1 MRKITQAAYN
11 TVAAGGKAKSLPGG
25 KFKGKGGPR
34 YDNIIDALYDQL
46 GPSAEVSGTNDYEK
60 LVANGITLKYYPEDD
75 TCEVTGKDTKLVR
88 KVKDF
93 IGDISDLSSINGP
106 DNRTVDAIIDLLSGS
121 VQYDEGWYGITSG
134 GKAKSLQAVVYFNGK
149 DQCIV
154 YAGEKIS
161 TRWYDLG
168 SIARTLGG
176 VVTKLKTKDDALMYI
191 RNVAHSR
198 TNTSAL

>member
-46 GPSAEVSGTNDYEK
+46 GPDAEVSGTNEYEK
-60 LVANGITLKYYPEDD
+60 LMANGITLKYYPEDD
-75 TCEVTGKDTKLVR
+75 KCEVTGKDTKLVR
-88 KVKDF
+88 KVKSL
-93 IGDISDLSSINGP
+93 IGDISDLSSISGP
-106 DNRTVDAIIDLLSGS
+106 DNRTVDAIIDILSGS

-134 GKAKSLQAVVYFNGK
+134 GKAKSVQAVVYFNGK

-176 VVTKLKTKDDALMYI
+176 VVTKLKTKDDALMYV
-191 RNVAHSR
+191 RDVAFSK

>member
-1 MRKITQAAYN
+1 MRKIVKAAYN
-11 TVAAGGKAKSLPGG
+11 TVAGGKAKAKPGHIKG
-25 KFKGKGGPR
+25 GKGGPR

-46 GPSAEVSGTNDYEK
+46 GPSAEVSGTTEYEK

-93 IGDISDLSSINGP
+93 IGDISDLSSISGP

-176 VVTKLKTKDDALMYI
+176 VVTKLKTKDDALMYV
-191 RNVAHSR
+191 RDVAFSK